1 MDFFTGLKNAIRSRD
16 FIYKLGTTLLIL
28 FVYRIG
34 MHIPIPGINLALL
47 KDYMQNSGSLIS
59 NIFGF
64 IDVFSGG
71 SLQTC
76 TLFALGI
83 SPAITASILMQFLGM
98 TTPYLMMLNK
108 EGEYGRAI
116 IGRYTR
122 LVSLGLSF
130 LQSFGYSIML
140 ESMMIDNIVF
150 NPGWKFR
157 FIFVICMVAGS
168 MFVMWLGDQIK
179 VMGMGNGSSMIIF
192 AGIVARFPD
201 YVRKSIV
208 AINGGA
214 MSIYV
219 ALFILLLFFLLI
231 TAIVFLEK
239 GERKL
244 PVFYAKRI
252 IENKVFGGQT
262 SYIPFKI
269 NTVGIIPVIFA
280 TSLLTIPKFILG
292 LLAKIEMFSFLGTL
306 FAEKGFLYN
315 FFLFVL
321 IIFFTYVYT
330 ALAFNPD
337 DLANNL
343 KQSGGFLQNI
353 RPGRQTSDYFSYI
366 LVRLGFIG
374 AVYLGLLAVLPNLI
388 YIMFPYMPFMI
399 SGTSLLIVVG
409 VALDF
414 ITQIRSYVLEYKYDF
429 FAYKKNKHKK

>member
-1 MDFFTGLKNAIRSRD
+1 MSFFIGLKNAIKSKD
-16 FIYKLGTTLLIL
+16 FLYKLGTTLLIL

-34 MHIPIPGINLALL
+34 MHIPIPGINLVLL
-47 KDYMQNSGSLIS
+47 KNYMQSSGSLIS
-59 NIFGF
+59 SIFSF
-64 IDVFSGG
+64 IDLFSGG
-71 SLQTC
+71 GLQTC

-83 SPAITASILMQFLGM
+83 SPAITSSILMQFLGM
-98 TTPYLMMLNK
+98 TSPYLMMLNK
-108 EGEYGRAI
+108 EGEYGKAI

-122 LVSLGLSF
+122 LLSLVLSI
-130 LQSFGYSIML
+130 LQSAGYAIML

-179 VMGMGNGSSMIIF
+179 VMGIGNGSSMIIF
-192 AGIVARFPD
+192 AGIVSRFPD
-201 YVRKSIV
+201 YVRRSVV
-208 AINGGA
+208 AIQAGS
-214 MSIYV
+214 MSWYM
-219 ALFILLLFFLLI
+219 ATFILCLFLLLM

-239 GERKL
+239 GERKI

-252 IENKVFGGQT
+252 IENKVFGGQS

-280 TSLLTIPKFILG
+280 TSLLTIPKFLLG
-292 LLAKIEMFSFLGTL
+292 LLAKIEMFNFLGTI
-306 FAEKGFLYN
+306 FKETGFLYN
-315 FFLFVL
+315 FFLFAL

-353 RPGRQTSDYFSYI
+353 RPGKQTSDYFSYI

-374 AVYLGLLAVLPNLI
+374 ALYLGLLAVLPNLM
-388 YIMFPYMPFMI
+388 YIAFPYLPFVI

-414 ITQIRSYVLEYKYDF
+414 ITQMRSYILEYRYDMF
-429 FAYKKNKHKK
+429 NNRRKI